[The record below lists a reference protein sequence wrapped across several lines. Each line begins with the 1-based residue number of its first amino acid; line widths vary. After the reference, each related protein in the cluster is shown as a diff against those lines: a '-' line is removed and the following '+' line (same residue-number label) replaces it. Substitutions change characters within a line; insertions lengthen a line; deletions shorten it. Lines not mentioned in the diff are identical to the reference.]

1 MYIIATNQTGKRF
14 LNKMKQQIKI
24 TTQQLGEW
32 VDEWQDALF
41 RYAFFKVGDRADAED
56 IVQDAFLKVASSVAI
71 KNPKAYLFRTVTNG
85 CIDSQK
91 RKSKL
96 LPIEQRMAAPSHSEE
111 FEAQQEQQ
119 RIARLLDS
127 LPDKQA
133 EVIRLHIHANLKF
146 TEIAE
151 VLEIPATTVKS
162 RFASGIE
169 RLKQLIIN

>member
-1 MYIIATNQTGKRF
+1 
-14 LNKMKQQIKI
+14 MKQQIKI

-41 RYAFFKVGDRADAED
+41 RYAFFRVGNRADAED
-56 IVQDAFLKVASSVAI
+56 IVQDAFLKVASSSVAI

-85 CIDSQK
+85 CIDSLK

-96 LPIEQRMAAPSHSEE
+96 LPIEQQMTAPSQSDE

-119 RIARLLDS
+119 RIAQLLGR

-162 RFASGIE
+162 RFTSGIE
-169 RLKQLIIN
+169 RLKQLFIN

>member
-1 MYIIATNQTGKRF
+1 
-14 LNKMKQQIKI
+14 MKQQIKI

-41 RYAFFKVGDRADAED
+41 RYAFFRVGDRADAED
-56 IVQDAFLKVASSVAI
+56 IVQDAFLKVASSSVAI

-85 CIDSQK
+85 CIDSLK

-96 LPIEQRMAAPSHSEE
+96 LPIEQQMTTPSQSDE

-119 RIARLLDS
+119 RIAQLLGR

-162 RFASGIE
+162 RFTSGIE
-169 RLKQLIIN
+169 RLKQLFIN

>member
-1 MYIIATNQTGKRF
+1 MKPNT
-14 LNKMKQQIKI
+14 NKMKQQIKI

-32 VDEWQDALF
+32 VDEWQESLF
-41 RYAFFKVGDRADAED
+41 RYAFFKVGNRADAED
-56 IVQDAFLKVASSVAI
+56 IVQDAFLKAASTPAAI

-85 CIDSQK
+85 CIDSIK

-96 LPIEQRMAAPSHSEE
+96 LPIEQRMTAPSQSDE

-119 RIARLLDS
+119 RIAQLLGR

-162 RFASGIE
+162 RFTSGIE
-169 RLKQLIIN
+169 RLKQLFIN

>member
-1 MYIIATNQTGKRF
+1 MKPNT
-14 LNKMKQQIKI
+14 NKMKQQIKI

-32 VDEWQDALF
+32 VDEWQESLF
-41 RYAFFKVGDRADAED
+41 RYAFFKVGNRADAED
-56 IVQDAFLKVASSVAI
+56 VVQDAFLKAASTPAAI

-85 CIDSQK
+85 CIDSIK

-96 LPIEQRMAAPSHSEE
+96 LPIEQRMTAPSQSDE

-119 RIARLLDS
+119 RIAQLLGR

-162 RFASGIE
+162 RFTSGIE
-169 RLKQLIIN
+169 RLKQLFIN

>member
-1 MYIIATNQTGKRF
+1 
-14 LNKMKQQIKI
+14 MKQQIKI

-41 RYAFFKVGDRADAED
+41 RYAFFRVGNRADAED
-56 IVQDAFLKVASSVAI
+56 IVQDAFLKAASVPAAI

-85 CIDSQK
+85 CIDSLK

-96 LPIEQRMAAPSHSEE
+96 LPIEQQMTAPSQSDE

-119 RIARLLDS
+119 RIAQLLGR

-162 RFASGIE
+162 RFTSGIE
-169 RLKQLIIN
+169 RLKQLFIN

>member
-1 MYIIATNQTGKRF
+1 
-14 LNKMKQQIKI
+14 MKQQIKI

-41 RYAFFKVGDRADAED
+41 RYAFFRVGNRADAED
-56 IVQDAFLKVASSVAI
+56 IVQDAFLKAASTPAAI

-85 CIDSQK
+85 CIDSMK

-96 LPIEQRMAAPSHSEE
+96 LPIEQRMTAPSQSDE

-119 RIARLLDS
+119 RIAQLLGR

-162 RFASGIE
+162 RFTSGIE
-169 RLKQLIIN
+169 RLKQLFIN

>member
-1 MYIIATNQTGKRF
+1 
-14 LNKMKQQIKI
+14 MKQQIKI

-32 VDEWQDALF
+32 VDEWQESLF
-41 RYAFFKVGDRADAED
+41 RYAFFKVGNRADAED
-56 IVQDAFLKVASSVAI
+56 IVQDAFLKAASTPAAI

-85 CIDSQK
+85 CIDSMK

-96 LPIEQRMAAPSHSEE
+96 LPIEQRMTAPSQSDE

-119 RIARLLDS
+119 RIAQLLGR

-162 RFASGIE
+162 RFTSGIE
-169 RLKQLIIN
+169 RLKQLFIN

>member
-1 MYIIATNQTGKRF
+1 
-14 LNKMKQQIKI
+14 MKQQIKI

-41 RYAFFKVGDRADAED
+41 RYAFFRVGNGADAED
-56 IVQDAFLKVASSVAI
+56 IVQDAFLKAASVPAAI

-85 CIDSQK
+85 CIDSLK

-96 LPIEQRMAAPSHSEE
+96 LPIEQQMTAPSQSEE

-119 RIARLLDS
+119 RIAQLLGK

-162 RFASGIE
+162 RFTSGIE
-169 RLKQLIIN
+169 RLKQLFIN

>member
-1 MYIIATNQTGKRF
+1 MKPNT
-14 LNKMKQQIKI
+14 NKMKQQIKI

-32 VDEWQDALF
+32 VDEWQESLF
-41 RYAFFKVGDRADAED
+41 RYAFFKVSNRADAED
-56 IVQDAFLKVASSVAI
+56 VVQDAFLKAASTPAAI

-85 CIDSQK
+85 CIDSIK

-96 LPIEQRMAAPSHSEE
+96 LPIEQRMTAPSQSDE

-119 RIARLLDS
+119 RIAQLLGR

-162 RFASGIE
+162 RFTSGIE
-169 RLKQLIIN
+169 RLKQLFIN

>member
-1 MYIIATNQTGKRF
+1 
-14 LNKMKQQIKI
+14 MKQQIKI

-41 RYAFFKVGDRADAED
+41 RYAFFRVGNRADAED
-56 IVQDAFLKVASSVAI
+56 IVQDAFLKAASVPAAI

-85 CIDSQK
+85 CIDSLK

-96 LPIEQRMAAPSHSEE
+96 LPIEQQMTTPSQSDE

-119 RIARLLDS
+119 RIAQLLGK

-162 RFASGIE
+162 RFTSGIE
-169 RLKQLIIN
+169 RLKQLFIN

>member
-1 MYIIATNQTGKRF
+1 
-14 LNKMKQQIKI
+14 MKQQIKI

-41 RYAFFKVGDRADAED
+41 RYAFFRVGNRADAED
-56 IVQDAFLKVASSVAI
+56 IVQDAFLKAASVPAAI

-85 CIDSQK
+85 CIDSLK

-96 LPIEQRMAAPSHSEE
+96 LPIEQQMTAPSQSEE

-119 RIARLLDS
+119 RIAQLLGK

-162 RFASGIE
+162 RFTSGIE
-169 RLKQLIIN
+169 RLKQLFIN

>member
-1 MYIIATNQTGKRF
+1 
-14 LNKMKQQIKI
+14 MKQQIKI

-56 IVQDAFLKVASSVAI
+56 VVQDAFLKAASTPAAI

-85 CIDSQK
+85 CIDSMK

-96 LPIEQRMAAPSHSEE
+96 LPIEQQMTTPSQSDE

-119 RIARLLDS
+119 RIAQLLGK

-162 RFASGIE
+162 RFTSGIE
-169 RLKQLIIN
+169 RLKQLFIN

>member
-1 MYIIATNQTGKRF
+1 MKPNT
-14 LNKMKQQIKI
+14 NKMKQQIKI

-32 VDEWQDALF
+32 VDEWQESLF
-41 RYAFFKVGDRADAED
+41 RYAFFKVGNRADAED
-56 IVQDAFLKVASSVAI
+56 VVQDAFLKAASTPAAI

-85 CIDSQK
+85 CIDSMK

-96 LPIEQRMAAPSHSEE
+96 LPIEQRMTAPSQSDE

-119 RIARLLDS
+119 RIAQLLGR

-162 RFASGIE
+162 RFTSGIE
-169 RLKQLIIN
+169 RLKQLFIN

>member
-1 MYIIATNQTGKRF
+1 
-14 LNKMKQQIKI
+14 MKQQINI

-32 VDEWQDALF
+32 VDEWQESLF
-41 RYAFFKVGDRADAED
+41 RYAFFKVGNRADAED
-56 IVQDAFLKVASSVAI
+56 VVQDAFLKAASTPAAI

-85 CIDSQK
+85 CIDSMK
-91 RKSKL
+91 RKSKF
-96 LPIEQRMAAPSHSEE
+96 LPIEQRMTAPSQSDE

-119 RIARLLDS
+119 RIAQLLGK

-162 RFASGIE
+162 RFTSGIE
-169 RLKQLIIN
+169 RLKQLFIN

>member
-1 MYIIATNQTGKRF
+1 
-14 LNKMKQQIKI
+14 MKQQIKI

-32 VDEWQDALF
+32 VDEWQESLV
-41 RYAFFKVGDRADAED
+41 RYAFFKVGNRADAED
-56 IVQDAFLKVASSVAI
+56 VVQDAFLKAASTPAAI

-85 CIDSQK
+85 CIDSMK

-96 LPIEQRMAAPSHSEE
+96 LPIEQRMTAPSQSDE

-119 RIARLLDS
+119 RIAQLLGR

-162 RFASGIE
+162 RFTSGIE
-169 RLKQLIIN
+169 RLKQLFIN

>member
-1 MYIIATNQTGKRF
+1 
-14 LNKMKQQIKI
+14 MKQQIKI

-32 VDEWQDALF
+32 VDEWQESLF
-41 RYAFFKVGDRADAED
+41 RYAFFKVGNRADAED
-56 IVQDAFLKVASSVAI
+56 VVQDAFLKAASTPAAI

-85 CIDSQK
+85 CIDSMK

-96 LPIEQRMAAPSHSEE
+96 LPIEQRMTAPSQSDE

-119 RIARLLDS
+119 RIAQLLGR

-162 RFASGIE
+162 RFTSGIE
-169 RLKQLIIN
+169 RLKQLFIN

>member
-1 MYIIATNQTGKRF
+1 
-14 LNKMKQQIKI
+14 MKQQIKI

-41 RYAFFKVGDRADAED
+41 RYAFFRVGNRADAED
-56 IVQDAFLKVASSVAI
+56 IVQDAFLKAASVPAAI

-85 CIDSQK
+85 CIDSLK

-96 LPIEQRMAAPSHSEE
+96 LPIEQQMTAPSQSEE

-119 RIARLLDS
+119 RIAQLLGR

-162 RFASGIE
+162 RFTSGIE
-169 RLKQLIIN
+169 RLKQLFIN